1 MMARLNMANKM
12 VLLSQMTTL
21 EATKELDAPLQKMVN
36 YTNTLKAKNDKLS
49 EENAKLKS
57 ELVKAKTSNS
67 RIRRIPAKSSPKAQ
81 TGEGE
86 AEA

>member
-1 MMARLNMANKM
+1 MVNKIM
-12 VLLSQMTTL
+12 LHSQMTTL

-49 EENAKLKS
+49 EENTRLKS

-67 RIRRIPAKSSPKAQ
+67 RIRRIPAKSSPKSQAAD
-81 TGEGE
+81 EE
-86 AEA
+86 AE